1 MSTIH
6 NATALLMIFPFCLT
20 GCMDPSLMFQALY
33 DDMVPAFDVLGK
45 RSFFLGEIGN
55 GAKMKLVV
63 NMIMGR

>member
-1 MSTIH
+1 
-6 NATALLMIFPFCLT
+6 
-20 GCMDPSLMFQALY
+20 MDPSLMFQALY

-45 RSFFLGEIGN
+45 RSFLLGEIGN